1 MNNNLFCQCKVLV
14 LRNHGFMALGES
26 VEEAFYT
33 IYHIQTACQIQ
44 VETYDVNTETVYPI

>member
-1 MNNNLFCQCKVLV
+1 MICFILYQCKVLV
-14 LRNHGFMALGES
+14 LRNHGFIALGES

-44 VETYDVNTETVYPI
+44 VGNKKCVYYV